1 MRFAD
6 YLKTAFLNRWNLL
19 AFGAGLVFGIISG
32 WAGVVIPLVLAG
44 ELGYVG
50 FLASHP
56 KFQRF
61 VDAMRAKAARAE
73 ATEAGQQSLDEIL
86 RSLPR
91 QSLGRF
97 AELRNRCLELRQ
109 IARDLRQ
116 PGPGDVGRPL
126 EDSQSA
132 GLDRLL
138 WIYLRLL
145 YTHHALGRFLERTSE
160 RDIQR
165 DVQAFEKRLRELPA
179 DEGNL
184 QAQRVR
190 KTLTDSL
197 ETSRTRLANLTKAR
211 ENFQLVELQ
220 IDQLENK
227 IRSLS
232 EMTINRQEPEFVTQQ
247 VDLVASSMVETER
260 TMNELQFATGL
271 ESLTEETPQLLRG
284 KVAATN

>member
-19 AFGAGLVFGIISG
+19 AFGAGLAFGIISG

-56 KFQRF
+56 KFQRY
-61 VDAMRAKAARAE
+61 VDAMKAKAARAE

-91 QSLGRF
+91 QALGRF
-97 AELRNRCLELRQ
+97 AELRNRCLELQQ

-116 PGPGDVGRPL
+116 PTPGDVGRPL

-132 GLDRLL
+132 SLDRLL

-165 DVQAFEKRLRELPA
+165 DVQAFEKRLQELPA

-211 ENFQLVELQ
+211 DNFQLVELQ

-284 KVAATN
+284 KVTATQ